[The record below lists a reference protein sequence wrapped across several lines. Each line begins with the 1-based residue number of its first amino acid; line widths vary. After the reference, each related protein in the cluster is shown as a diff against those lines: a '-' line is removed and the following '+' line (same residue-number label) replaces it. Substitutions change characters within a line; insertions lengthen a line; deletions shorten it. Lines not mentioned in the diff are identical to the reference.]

1 MNPHHHNE
9 DEPRPSYHRPT
20 DPHGDDDRLLTI
32 DEAAALTRLPVA
44 TLRYKRHDHTGP
56 RSFRMGRR
64 VFYWLSDV
72 LAWIDHHYN
81 GDGPQAA

>member
-1 MNPHHHNE
+1 MNPHRHHADVESN
-9 DEPRPSYHRPT
+9 PRYHRPT

-32 DEAAALTRLPVA
+32 DEVADLTRLPIA

-64 VFYWLSDV
+64 VF
-72 LAWIDHHYN
+72 
-81 GDGPQAA
+81 